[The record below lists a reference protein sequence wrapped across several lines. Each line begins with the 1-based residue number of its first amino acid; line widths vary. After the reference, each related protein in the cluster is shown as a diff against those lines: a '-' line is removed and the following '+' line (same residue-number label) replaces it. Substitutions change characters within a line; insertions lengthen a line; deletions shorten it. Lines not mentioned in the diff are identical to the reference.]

1 MDFFVNEKDFTQ
13 LQKDKYTFAV
23 LDRILRGN
31 CEIVCSDHENLILC
45 HSAARYPVW
54 IWTPDGCTESIKEH
68 AWTLAD
74 ECRPVSEGY
83 HFNMKYELAEYFIRK
98 AAEKGQK
105 LGVYMQLF
113 AYDCSD
119 LIAPEHAPDGRM
131 YRCTEQDVGEAA
143 DLLRL
148 FYNEIGERVPSR
160 EICLEKAME
169 YIGNNAFFIWK
180 NAKGDNVACCSY
192 KCNQGLASLGSV
204 LTLPEYRRR
213 HYAQQLVYEV
223 TKLVHKMGYMP
234 MLYTDADYPASNACY
249 EKIGYKLRGKLCTI
263 ALQDTET
270 TE

>member
-98 AAEKGQK
+98 AAENVLLKPK
-105 LGVYMQLF
+105 TASSAF
-113 AYDCSD
+113 H
-119 LIAPEHAPDGRM
+119 LI
-131 YRCTEQDVGEAA
+131 
-143 DLLRL
+143 
-148 FYNEIGERVPSR
+148 
-160 EICLEKAME
+160 
-169 YIGNNAFFIWK
+169 
-180 NAKGDNVACCSY
+180 
-192 KCNQGLASLGSV
+192 
-204 LTLPEYRRR
+204 RRR
-213 HYAQQLVYEV
+213 TISAFTATVFSFLISRAQRNRQPKKRF
-223 TKLVHKMGYMP
+223 T
-234 MLYTDADYPASNACY
+234 PAIILSRCP
-249 EKIGYKLRGKLCTI
+249 IP
-263 ALQDTET
+263 
-270 TE
+270 